1 MPLVN
6 PAPIVYQTLS
16 NQIDAM
22 FKDED
27 KTNKASQEQ
36 KGLLSR
42 SSKKVEKKSDMAEVD
57 RVMHY
62 MKLIRQQRE
71 EFKAND

>member
-22 FKDED
+22 SKNED
-27 KTNKASQEQ
+27 AVNKAPKEQ

-42 SSKKVEKKSDMAEVD
+42 SSKKVDKDTSMAEVD
-57 RVMHY
+57 RVMRY

-71 EFKAND
+71 EFKANG

>member
-22 FKDED
+22 SKDED
-27 KTNKASQEQ
+27 KTNKMSQEQ

>member
-16 NQIDAM
+16 NQIEAM
-22 FKDED
+22 SKNED
-27 KTNKASQEQ
+27 KTNKMSQEQ

-42 SSKKVEKKSDMAEVD
+42 SPKKVEKNSNMAEVD

-71 EFKAND
+71 EFKANG